1 LLEFI
6 CVDARN
12 QTEPANAPA
21 VPDPTPDTA
30 TGNPVPGA
38 TMPDPDKS
46 DKDNSPYR
54 KYRDFFS
61 AYDDYCK
68 FFGQYYSKRDS
79 VKSFAQ
85 WLEEQLFVFDLTNID
100 GEQIFQNSGNALII
114 EIEYSTYKGVS
125 TSATNKTFKLVAN
138 VLYDKQLSI
147 MHSDNKAVL
156 TLT

>member
-1 LLEFI
+1 MEFY
-6 CVDARN
+6 CVDAQN
-12 QTEPANAPA
+12 QEKPADAPD
-21 VPDPTPDTA
+21 VPDGSGTK
-30 TGNPVPGA
+30 
-38 TMPDPDKS
+38 PDPLKS
-46 DKDNSPYR
+46 DKENSPYR

-79 VKSFAQ
+79 VKSFAE
-85 WLEEQLFVFDLTNID
+85 WLKEQLFVFDLTNID

-125 TSATNKTFKLVAN
+125 TAATNNTFKLVAN